1 MTEITGSFVSI
12 DDSNIT
18 TSKTSV
24 QQLIDIVQ
32 ADISSDAGSGTRKKY
47 QVFVS
52 GGTNLASITSSLY
65 QTVFDQDFTLGTSNP
80 LFDITIGSYLNDD
93 DENNKMNLSV
103 MDVNG
108 SLLVVSQF
116 TLCGS
121 VKKGRRPSFVNAET
135 PELSFILYENL
146 ITSFKEVGIHTFG
159 GSFGKM
165 MNVELINEG
174 PATFIINSKEL

>member
-1 MTEITGSFVSI
+1 MIVVAQRCSSASVSVDGAIVSKI
-12 DDSNIT
+12 DLGLLLLVGIEKGDGQSDIQKVVNKISNLRI
-18 TSKTSV
+18 
-24 QQLIDIVQ
+24 
-32 ADISSDAGSGTRKKY
+32 
-47 QVFVS
+47 FE
-52 GGTNLASITSSLY
+52 
-65 QTVFDQDFTLGTSNP
+65 
-80 LFDITIGSYLNDD
+80 
-93 DENNKMNLSV
+93 DENNKMNLSI

-135 PELSFILYENL
+135 PGLSLLLYENL

>member
-1 MTEITGSFVSI
+1 MIVVAQRCSSASVSI
-12 DDSNIT
+12 DGAVVSKIDQGLLLLVGIEKGDDQLDIQKVVNKISNLRI
-18 TSKTSV
+18 
-24 QQLIDIVQ
+24 
-32 ADISSDAGSGTRKKY
+32 
-47 QVFVS
+47 FE
-52 GGTNLASITSSLY
+52 
-65 QTVFDQDFTLGTSNP
+65 
-80 LFDITIGSYLNDD
+80 

-108 SLLVVSQF
+108 SLIVVSQF

-135 PELSFILYENL
+135 QGLSLLLYENL

>member
-1 MTEITGSFVSI
+1 MIVVAQRCSSASVSVDEAVVSKI
-12 DDSNIT
+12 DQGLLLLVGIEKGDGLLDIQKVVNKISNLRI
-18 TSKTSV
+18 
-24 QQLIDIVQ
+24 
-32 ADISSDAGSGTRKKY
+32 
-47 QVFVS
+47 FE
-52 GGTNLASITSSLY
+52 
-65 QTVFDQDFTLGTSNP
+65 
-80 LFDITIGSYLNDD
+80 

-121 VKKGRRPSFVNAET
+121 VKKGRRPSFVNAKT

-146 ITSFKEVGIHTFG
+146 ITSFKEVGINTFG

-165 MNVELINEG
+165 MNVELINKG
-174 PATFIINSKEL
+174 PATFIINSKEI

>member
-1 MTEITGSFVSI
+1 MIVVAQRCLRASVSVDGAVVSKI
-12 DDSNIT
+12 DLGLLLLVGIEKGDGQSDIQKVVNKISNLRI
-18 TSKTSV
+18 
-24 QQLIDIVQ
+24 
-32 ADISSDAGSGTRKKY
+32 
-47 QVFVS
+47 FE
-52 GGTNLASITSSLY
+52 
-65 QTVFDQDFTLGTSNP
+65 
-80 LFDITIGSYLNDD
+80 

-121 VKKGRRPSFVNAET
+121 VKKGRRPSFVNAEI

-146 ITSFKEVGIHTFG
+146 ITSFKEVGIYTFG

>member
-1 MTEITGSFVSI
+1 MIVVAQRCSSASVSVDGEVVSKI
-12 DDSNIT
+12 DQGLLLLVGIEKGDGQSDIQKIVNKISNLRI
-18 TSKTSV
+18 
-24 QQLIDIVQ
+24 
-32 ADISSDAGSGTRKKY
+32 
-47 QVFVS
+47 FE
-52 GGTNLASITSSLY
+52 
-65 QTVFDQDFTLGTSNP
+65 
-80 LFDITIGSYLNDD
+80 
-93 DENNKMNLSV
+93 DENNKMNLSI

-146 ITSFKEVGIHTFG
+146 ITSFKEVGIHTLG

-165 MNVELINEG
+165 MNVELINKG
-174 PATFIINSKEL
+174 PATFIINSKEI

>member
-1 MTEITGSFVSI
+1 MIVVAQRCSSASVSVDGEVVSEIDQGLLLLVGIEKGDGQSDIQKIVNKI
-12 DDSNIT
+12 SNLRI
-18 TSKTSV
+18 
-24 QQLIDIVQ
+24 
-32 ADISSDAGSGTRKKY
+32 
-47 QVFVS
+47 F
-52 GGTNLASITSSLY
+52 
-65 QTVFDQDFTLGTSNP
+65 
-80 LFDITIGSYLNDD
+80 D
-93 DENNKMNLSV
+93 DENNKMNLSI

-121 VKKGRRPSFVNAET
+121 VKKGRRPSYVNAET
-135 PELSFILYENL
+135 PELSFILYEDL

>member
-1 MTEITGSFVSI
+1 MIVVAQRCSSASGSVDGAVVAKI
-12 DDSNIT
+12 DLGLLLLVGIEKQDGQSDIQKVVNKISNLRI
-18 TSKTSV
+18 
-24 QQLIDIVQ
+24 
-32 ADISSDAGSGTRKKY
+32 
-47 QVFVS
+47 FE
-52 GGTNLASITSSLY
+52 
-65 QTVFDQDFTLGTSNP
+65 
-80 LFDITIGSYLNDD
+80 

-103 MDVNG
+103 IDVNG

-116 TLCGS
+116 TLCGN

-174 PATFIINSKEL
+174 PATFIINSKEI

>member
-1 MTEITGSFVSI
+1 MIVVAQRCSSASVSVDEAVVSKI
-12 DDSNIT
+12 DLGLLLLVGIEKGDGHSDIQKVVNKISNLRI
-18 TSKTSV
+18 
-24 QQLIDIVQ
+24 
-32 ADISSDAGSGTRKKY
+32 
-47 QVFVS
+47 F
-52 GGTNLASITSSLY
+52 
-65 QTVFDQDFTLGTSNP
+65 
-80 LFDITIGSYLNDD
+80 D

-146 ITSFKEVGIHTFG
+146 ITSFKEVGIHTLG

>member
-1 MTEITGSFVSI
+1 MIVVAQRCSSASVSVDEAVVSKI
-12 DDSNIT
+12 DQGLLLLVGIEKGDGQSDIQKVVNKISNLRI
-18 TSKTSV
+18 
-24 QQLIDIVQ
+24 
-32 ADISSDAGSGTRKKY
+32 
-47 QVFVS
+47 FE
-52 GGTNLASITSSLY
+52 
-65 QTVFDQDFTLGTSNP
+65 
-80 LFDITIGSYLNDD
+80 
-93 DENNKMNLSV
+93 DENNKINLSI

-121 VKKGRRPSFVNAET
+121 VKKGRRPSFVNAEI
-135 PELSFILYENL
+135 PELSFILFENL
-146 ITSFKEVGIHTFG
+146 ITSFKELGIHTFG

>member
-1 MTEITGSFVSI
+1 MIVVAQRCSSASVSVDGEVVSEIDLGLLLLVGIEKGDGQSDIQKIVNKI
-12 DDSNIT
+12 SNLRI
-18 TSKTSV
+18 
-24 QQLIDIVQ
+24 
-32 ADISSDAGSGTRKKY
+32 
-47 QVFVS
+47 FE
-52 GGTNLASITSSLY
+52 
-65 QTVFDQDFTLGTSNP
+65 
-80 LFDITIGSYLNDD
+80 
-93 DENNKMNLSV
+93 DENNKMNLSI

-121 VKKGRRPSFVNAET
+121 VKKGRRPSFVNAEI

-146 ITSFKEVGIHTFG
+146 ITGFKELGIHTFG

>member
-1 MTEITGSFVSI
+1 MIVVAQRCSSASVYVDGAVVSKI
-12 DDSNIT
+12 DLGLLLLVGIEKGDGQSDIQKVVNKISNLRI
-18 TSKTSV
+18 
-24 QQLIDIVQ
+24 
-32 ADISSDAGSGTRKKY
+32 
-47 QVFVS
+47 FE
-52 GGTNLASITSSLY
+52 
-65 QTVFDQDFTLGTSNP
+65 
-80 LFDITIGSYLNDD
+80 
-93 DENNKMNLSV
+93 DENNKINLSI

-135 PELSFILYENL
+135 PGLSFLLYENL
-146 ITSFKEVGIHTFG
+146 MTSFKEVGIHTFG

-165 MNVELINEG
+165 MNVELINQG

>member
-1 MTEITGSFVSI
+1 MIVVTQRCSSASVSVDGVVVSEIDLGLLLLVGIEKEDGQSDIQKVVNKI
-12 DDSNIT
+12 SNLRI
-18 TSKTSV
+18 
-24 QQLIDIVQ
+24 
-32 ADISSDAGSGTRKKY
+32 
-47 QVFVS
+47 FE
-52 GGTNLASITSSLY
+52 
-65 QTVFDQDFTLGTSNP
+65 
-80 LFDITIGSYLNDD
+80 

-121 VKKGRRPSFVNAET
+121 VKKGRRPSFVNAKT
-135 PELSFILYENL
+135 PKLSYILYENL
-146 ITSFKEVGIHTFG
+146 ITSFKEVGIHTLG

-174 PATFIINSKEL
+174 PATFIINSKEI

>member
-1 MTEITGSFVSI
+1 MIVVAQRCSSASVSVDEAVVSKI
-12 DDSNIT
+12 DLGLLLLVGIEKGDGHSDIQKVVNKISNFRIFED
-18 TSKTSV
+18 K
-24 QQLIDIVQ
+24 
-32 ADISSDAGSGTRKKY
+32 
-47 QVFVS
+47 
-52 GGTNLASITSSLY
+52 
-65 QTVFDQDFTLGTSNP
+65 
-80 LFDITIGSYLNDD
+80 
-93 DENNKMNLSV
+93 NNKMNLSV

-116 TLCGS
+116 TLCSS
-121 VKKGRRPSFVNAET
+121 VKKGRRPSFVNAEI

-146 ITSFKEVGIHTFG
+146 ITNFKEVGIHTFG

>member
-1 MTEITGSFVSI
+1 MIVVAQRCSSASVSVDEAVVSKI
-12 DDSNIT
+12 DQGLLLLVGIEKGDGQLDIQKVVNKISNLRI
-18 TSKTSV
+18 
-24 QQLIDIVQ
+24 
-32 ADISSDAGSGTRKKY
+32 
-47 QVFVS
+47 FE
-52 GGTNLASITSSLY
+52 
-65 QTVFDQDFTLGTSNP
+65 
-80 LFDITIGSYLNDD
+80 

-121 VKKGRRPSFVNAET
+121 VKKGRRPSFINAET

-146 ITSFKEVGIHTFG
+146 MTSFKEVGIHTFG

-165 MNVELINEG
+165 MNVELINKG
-174 PATFIINSKEL
+174 PSTFIINSKEI

>member
-1 MTEITGSFVSI
+1 MIVVAQRCSSASVYVDGAVVSKI
-12 DDSNIT
+12 DLGLLLLVGIEKGDGQSDIQKVVNKISNLRI
-18 TSKTSV
+18 
-24 QQLIDIVQ
+24 
-32 ADISSDAGSGTRKKY
+32 
-47 QVFVS
+47 FE
-52 GGTNLASITSSLY
+52 
-65 QTVFDQDFTLGTSNP
+65 
-80 LFDITIGSYLNDD
+80 
-93 DENNKMNLSV
+93 DENNKMNLSI

-135 PELSFILYENL
+135 PGLSLLLYENL

>member
-1 MTEITGSFVSI
+1 MIVVAQRCSSASVSVDEAVVSEIDLGLLLFVGI
-12 DDSNIT
+12 EKGDGQLDIQKVVNKISNLRI
-18 TSKTSV
+18 
-24 QQLIDIVQ
+24 
-32 ADISSDAGSGTRKKY
+32 
-47 QVFVS
+47 FE
-52 GGTNLASITSSLY
+52 
-65 QTVFDQDFTLGTSNP
+65 
-80 LFDITIGSYLNDD
+80 

-103 MDVNG
+103 LDVNG

-146 ITSFKEVGIHTFG
+146 ITSFKEVGIQTFG

-165 MNVELINEG
+165 MNVELINIG
-174 PATFIINSKEL
+174 PATVIINSKEI

>member
-1 MTEITGSFVSI
+1 MIVVAQRCSSASVSVDGAVVSKI
-12 DDSNIT
+12 DLGLLLLVGIEKGDGQSDIQKVVNKISNFRI
-18 TSKTSV
+18 
-24 QQLIDIVQ
+24 
-32 ADISSDAGSGTRKKY
+32 
-47 QVFVS
+47 FE
-52 GGTNLASITSSLY
+52 
-65 QTVFDQDFTLGTSNP
+65 
-80 LFDITIGSYLNDD
+80 

-135 PELSFILYENL
+135 PGLSLLLYENL

>member
-1 MTEITGSFVSI
+1 MIVVTQRCSSASVSVDGVVVSEIDLGLLLLVGIEKKDGQSDIHKVVNKI
-12 DDSNIT
+12 SNLRI
-18 TSKTSV
+18 
-24 QQLIDIVQ
+24 
-32 ADISSDAGSGTRKKY
+32 
-47 QVFVS
+47 FE
-52 GGTNLASITSSLY
+52 
-65 QTVFDQDFTLGTSNP
+65 
-80 LFDITIGSYLNDD
+80 

-146 ITSFKEVGIHTFG
+146 ITSFKEVGIQTLG

-165 MNVELINEG
+165 MNVELINIG
-174 PATFIINSKEL
+174 PATVIINSKEI

>member
-1 MTEITGSFVSI
+1 MIVVAQRCSSASVSVDGEVVSEIDQGLLLLVGIEKGDGQSDIQKIVNKI
-12 DDSNIT
+12 SNLRI
-18 TSKTSV
+18 
-24 QQLIDIVQ
+24 
-32 ADISSDAGSGTRKKY
+32 
-47 QVFVS
+47 F
-52 GGTNLASITSSLY
+52 
-65 QTVFDQDFTLGTSNP
+65 
-80 LFDITIGSYLNDD
+80 D
-93 DENNKMNLSV
+93 DENNKMNLSI

-135 PELSFILYENL
+135 PGLSLLLYENL

>member
-1 MTEITGSFVSI
+1 MIVVAQRCSSASVSVGGAVVSKI
-12 DDSNIT
+12 DLGLLLLVGIEKGDGQSDIQKVVYKISNLRI
-18 TSKTSV
+18 
-24 QQLIDIVQ
+24 
-32 ADISSDAGSGTRKKY
+32 
-47 QVFVS
+47 FE
-52 GGTNLASITSSLY
+52 
-65 QTVFDQDFTLGTSNP
+65 
-80 LFDITIGSYLNDD
+80 
-93 DENNKMNLSV
+93 DENNKMNLSI

-116 TLCGS
+116 TLCGN
-121 VKKGRRPSFVNAET
+121 VKKGRRPSFVNAEIS
-135 PELSFILYENL
+135 ELSFILYEDL

>member
-1 MTEITGSFVSI
+1 MIVVAQRCSSASVSVDEAVVSKIDQGLLLLVGIEKGDGQLEIQKAVNKI
-12 DDSNIT
+12 SNLRI
-18 TSKTSV
+18 
-24 QQLIDIVQ
+24 
-32 ADISSDAGSGTRKKY
+32 
-47 QVFVS
+47 FE
-52 GGTNLASITSSLY
+52 
-65 QTVFDQDFTLGTSNP
+65 
-80 LFDITIGSYLNDD
+80 

-159 GSFGKM
+159 GSFGKI
-165 MNVELINEG
+165 MNVELINKG
-174 PATFIINSKEL
+174 PATFIINSKEI

>member
-1 MTEITGSFVSI
+1 MIVVAQRCSSASVSVDEAVVSEIDLGLLLFVGI
-12 DDSNIT
+12 EKGDGQLDIQKVVNKISNLRI
-18 TSKTSV
+18 
-24 QQLIDIVQ
+24 
-32 ADISSDAGSGTRKKY
+32 
-47 QVFVS
+47 FE
-52 GGTNLASITSSLY
+52 
-65 QTVFDQDFTLGTSNP
+65 
-80 LFDITIGSYLNDD
+80 

-121 VKKGRRPSFVNAET
+121 VKKGRRPSFVKAET

-146 ITSFKEVGIHTFG
+146 ITSFKEVGIHTLG

-165 MNVELINEG
+165 MNVELINKG
-174 PATFIINSKEL
+174 PATFIINSKEI

>member
-1 MTEITGSFVSI
+1 MIVVAQRCSSASVSVDGEVASKI
-12 DDSNIT
+12 DLGLLLLVGIEKGDGQSDIQKVVNKLSNLRI
-18 TSKTSV
+18 
-24 QQLIDIVQ
+24 
-32 ADISSDAGSGTRKKY
+32 
-47 QVFVS
+47 FE
-52 GGTNLASITSSLY
+52 
-65 QTVFDQDFTLGTSNP
+65 
-80 LFDITIGSYLNDD
+80 

-135 PELSFILYENL
+135 PELSFTLYENL

-159 GSFGKM
+159 GLFGKM
-165 MNVELINEG
+165 MNVELINKG
-174 PATFIINSKEL
+174 PATFIINSKEI

>member
-1 MTEITGSFVSI
+1 MIVVAQRCSSASVSVDGEVVSEIDLGLLLLVGIEKGDGQSDIQKIVNKI
-12 DDSNIT
+12 SNLRI
-18 TSKTSV
+18 
-24 QQLIDIVQ
+24 
-32 ADISSDAGSGTRKKY
+32 
-47 QVFVS
+47 FE
-52 GGTNLASITSSLY
+52 
-65 QTVFDQDFTLGTSNP
+65 
-80 LFDITIGSYLNDD
+80 

-103 MDVNG
+103 IDVNG

-135 PELSFILYENL
+135 PGLSLLLYENL

>member
-1 MTEITGSFVSI
+1 MIVVAQRCSSASVSVDEAVVSEIDLGLLLFVGI
-12 DDSNIT
+12 EKRDGQLDIQKVVNKISNLRI
-18 TSKTSV
+18 
-24 QQLIDIVQ
+24 
-32 ADISSDAGSGTRKKY
+32 
-47 QVFVS
+47 FE
-52 GGTNLASITSSLY
+52 
-65 QTVFDQDFTLGTSNP
+65 
-80 LFDITIGSYLNDD
+80 
-93 DENNKMNLSV
+93 DEHNKMNLSV

-121 VKKGRRPSFVNAET
+121 IKKGRRPSFVNAET

-146 ITSFKEVGIHTFG
+146 ITSFKELGIHTFG

-174 PATFIINSKEL
+174 PATFIINSKEI

>member
-1 MTEITGSFVSI
+1 M
-12 DDSNIT
+12 
-18 TSKTSV
+18 
-24 QQLIDIVQ
+24 IVVAQ
-32 ADISSDAGSGTRKKY
+32 RCLSAS
-47 QVFVS
+47 VFVDGAVVS
-52 GGTNLASITSSLY
+52 KIDLGLLLLVGIEKGDVESDIQKVVNKISNLRI
-65 QTVFDQDFTLGTSNP
+65 FE
-80 LFDITIGSYLNDD
+80 

-108 SLLVVSQF
+108 SLLAVSRF

>member
-1 MTEITGSFVSI
+1 MIVVAQRCSSASVYVDGAVVSKI
-12 DDSNIT
+12 DLGLLLLVGIEKGDGQSDIQKVVNKISNFRI
-18 TSKTSV
+18 
-24 QQLIDIVQ
+24 
-32 ADISSDAGSGTRKKY
+32 
-47 QVFVS
+47 FE
-52 GGTNLASITSSLY
+52 
-65 QTVFDQDFTLGTSNP
+65 
-80 LFDITIGSYLNDD
+80 

-135 PELSFILYENL
+135 PGLSLLLYENL

>member
-1 MTEITGSFVSI
+1 M
-12 DDSNIT
+12 
-18 TSKTSV
+18 
-24 QQLIDIVQ
+24 IVVAQ
-32 ADISSDAGSGTRKKY
+32 RCSSAS
-47 QVFVS
+47 VFVNGS
-52 GGTNLASITSSLY
+52 VVSEIDLGLLLFVGIEKGDGQLDIQKVVIKISNLRI
-65 QTVFDQDFTLGTSNP
+65 FE
-80 LFDITIGSYLNDD
+80 

-103 MDVNG
+103 LDVNG

-146 ITSFKEVGIHTFG
+146 ITSFKEVGIQTFG

-165 MNVELINEG
+165 MNVELINIG
-174 PATFIINSKEL
+174 PATVIINSKEI

>member
-1 MTEITGSFVSI
+1 MIVVAQRCSSASVSVDEAVVSKI
-12 DDSNIT
+12 DQGLLLLVGIEKSDGQLDIQKVVNKISNLRI
-18 TSKTSV
+18 
-24 QQLIDIVQ
+24 
-32 ADISSDAGSGTRKKY
+32 
-47 QVFVS
+47 FE
-52 GGTNLASITSSLY
+52 
-65 QTVFDQDFTLGTSNP
+65 
-80 LFDITIGSYLNDD
+80 

-146 ITSFKEVGIHTFG
+146 ITSFKEIGIHTFG

>member
-1 MTEITGSFVSI
+1 MIVVAQRCSSASVSVDGEVVSEIDLGLLLLVGIEKGDGQSDIQKVVNKI
-12 DDSNIT
+12 SNLRI
-18 TSKTSV
+18 
-24 QQLIDIVQ
+24 
-32 ADISSDAGSGTRKKY
+32 
-47 QVFVS
+47 FE
-52 GGTNLASITSSLY
+52 
-65 QTVFDQDFTLGTSNP
+65 
-80 LFDITIGSYLNDD
+80 

-121 VKKGRRPSFVNAET
+121 LKKGRRPSFVNAET
-135 PELSFILYENL
+135 PGLSLLLYENL

>member
-1 MTEITGSFVSI
+1 MIVVAQRCSSASVSVDEAVVSKIDLGLLLFVGI
-12 DDSNIT
+12 EKGDGQLDIQKVVNKISNLRI
-18 TSKTSV
+18 
-24 QQLIDIVQ
+24 
-32 ADISSDAGSGTRKKY
+32 
-47 QVFVS
+47 FE
-52 GGTNLASITSSLY
+52 
-65 QTVFDQDFTLGTSNP
+65 
-80 LFDITIGSYLNDD
+80 

-103 MDVNG
+103 LDVNG

-146 ITSFKEVGIHTFG
+146 ITSFKEVGIQTFG

-165 MNVELINEG
+165 MNVELINIG
-174 PATFIINSKEL
+174 PATVIINSKEI

>member
-1 MTEITGSFVSI
+1 MIVVAQRCSSASVSVDGAVVSKI
-12 DDSNIT
+12 DLGLLLLVGIEKQDGQLDIQKVVNKISNLRI
-18 TSKTSV
+18 
-24 QQLIDIVQ
+24 
-32 ADISSDAGSGTRKKY
+32 
-47 QVFVS
+47 FE
-52 GGTNLASITSSLY
+52 N
-65 QTVFDQDFTLGTSNP
+65 
-80 LFDITIGSYLNDD
+80 
-93 DENNKMNLSV
+93 ENNKMNLSV

-116 TLCGS
+116 TLCSS

-146 ITSFKEVGIHTFG
+146 MTSFKEVGIHTFG

-174 PATFIINSKEL
+174 PATFIINSKEI